1 MSPFAQASLIEARK
15 LVTEARVS
23 LECVDHEGSPE
34 NASDDISED
43 SGLLDSDHGL
53 ETQNENNVLY
63 QDNKPVNGIKF
74 PSSNGKGIGFHFDVS
89 AFAGIKQLYQRIE
102 NSMERA
108 FLLPAASSK
117 QAVNGDFR
125 IIDFQVRQSM
135 VDDMANNDDCIAAE
149 STDLPGTLGEDA
161 PRSAENSETREDCS
175 LGTLEE
181 DTPSS
186 DEKATVRWVR
196 GRLVKIEK

>member
-23 LECVDHEGSPE
+23 LECVDHEWSPK

-43 SGLLDSDHGL
+43 SGLLDSDHRL
-53 ETQNENNVLY
+53 EKQNENNVLY

-135 VDDMANNDDCIAAE
+135 VNDMANNDCIAAE
-149 STDLPGTLGEDA
+149 STDLPETLGEDA

>member
-74 PSSNGKGIGFHFDVS
+74 PPSNGKGIGFHFDVS
-89 AFAGIKQLYQRIE
+89 AFTGI
-102 NSMERA
+102 N
-108 FLLPAASSK
+108 LL
-117 QAVNGDFR
+117 F
-125 IIDFQVRQSM
+125 VRTLNPEHST
-135 VDDMANNDDCIAAE
+135 NNF
-149 STDLPGTLGEDA
+149 SLPVPVVTSATLW
-161 PRSAENSETREDCS
+161 RKTREN
-175 LGTLEE
+175 LY
-181 DTPSS
+181 
-186 DEKATVRWVR
+186 V
-196 GRLVKIEK
+196 